1 MDDSGPL
8 VMSDICQ
15 RYKDL
20 TDWSHVLRLQS
31 VRQKLTVERSGN
43 NGDYIGKI
51 GTRASKKTEQ
61 KAFIKAQKPELF
73 DWIFTKP
80 VGTTPS
86 TDLNLTETK
95 QVDCLL
101 NKKMELYFLDM
112 MYLQST
118 SQMDLLVSWTLQY

>member
-1 MDDSGPL
+1 
-8 VMSDICQ
+8 MSDICQ

-43 NGDYIGKI
+43 NGNYLGKI

-61 KAFIKAQKPELF
+61 KAVIKSQKLELF
-73 DWIFTKP
+73 DWVFAKP

-86 TDLNLTETK
+86 TDFNLTETK
-95 QVDCLL
+95 QVHNSL
-101 NKKMELYFLDM
+101 NKKMKF
-112 MYLQST
+112 
-118 SQMDLLVSWTLQY
+118 TLQI